1 MFRVKKDDLHGAF
14 VRSTGE
20 RGVFKMWIEVLLFG
34 LLAVCAVFDAV
45 RKEIPLAVVWCGMAW
60 AILLHLKGDLGGMT
74 WPAVLLSLLPGMTF
88 WGISRVTKEKVGYG
102 DGWVL
107 MMIGLFTGLGGCFM
121 ILLVGLMLESAVVL
135 VLLAAGKI
143 SMDRTVPFA
152 PFLLLGMGVVVWL

>member
-1 MFRVKKDDLHGAF
+1 
-14 VRSTGE
+14 
-20 RGVFKMWIEVLLFG
+20 MWIEVLLFG

-74 WPAVLLSLLPGMTF
+74 WSAVLLSLLPGMTF

-107 MMIGLFTGLGGCFM
+107 MMIGLFAGLGGCFM

-135 VLLAAGKI
+135 
-143 SMDRTVPFA
+143 DRKS
-152 PFLLLGMGVVVWL
+152 VV